1 MAGDAT
7 WEVQKGVKAAL
18 GAAATVTGL
27 LADAAKSILDDVP
40 EDEHFPYVTIGD
52 IQSRENETMTELGQE
67 HIVTINAWTILL
79 RLASIWAV

>member
-1 MAGDAT
+1 
-7 WEVQKGVKAAL
+7 
-18 GAAATVTGL
+18 
-27 LADAAKSILDDVP
+27 
-40 EDEHFPYVTIGD
+40 VTIGD